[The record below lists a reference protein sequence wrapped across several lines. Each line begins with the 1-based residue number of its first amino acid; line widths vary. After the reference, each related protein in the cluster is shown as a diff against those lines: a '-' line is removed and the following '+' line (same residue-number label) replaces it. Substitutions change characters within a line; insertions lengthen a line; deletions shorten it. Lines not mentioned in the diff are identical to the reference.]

1 MGYYKKR
8 KKGKK
13 VEDNYQPPFEQS
25 ILGQNVEILGL
36 RQNTLDLLKSSEI
49 ATLGDLLKKSEKD
62 LYKIK
67 TFNKKNLLDVNKAL
81 EKRKLFLK
89 PIEDAV
95 NEEKSAKPTVSASAT
110 TEKGEK
116 AKKNDNGKK
125 SPEPKFADVSEA
137 KTKKEREKLRP
148 KKTVLNDVKDIY
160 VKINKNGLWGF
171 QERATGKEII
181 KPAYTDVFLFKEDL
195 CCVELEEKFGYIDRE
210 GKFVIEPRYDMAAS
224 FSEGYACV
232 YVGEKCGYIDK
243 EGNVIVPFDYD
254 AGTAVLEASCR
265 VKRNGQWGEL
275 NFADGK
281 PTEIRWII

>member
-1 MGYYKKR
+1 MAYYNKKR
-8 KKGKK
+8 KKNKK

-25 ILGQNVEILGL
+25 ILGQKVEILGL
-36 RQNTLDLLKSSEI
+36 RQNTLELLQGSSV
-49 ATLGDLLKKSEKD
+49 ALLNDLLKKSEKD

-89 PIEDAV
+89 PLDNVEGE
-95 NEEKSAKPTVSASAT
+95 NKPV
-110 TEKGEK
+110 EK
-116 AKKNDNGKK
+116 ALVAAPTKNEKKKNDNKK
-125 SPEPKFADVSEA
+125 APEPKFADISEA
-137 KTKKEREKLRP
+137 KTKKEHEKLRP
-148 KKTVLNDVKDIY
+148 KKTVPVDVKDIY

-195 CCVELEEKFGYIDRE
+195 CCVELEEKYGYIDRA

-243 EGNVIVPFDYD
+243 EGNVIVPFDFD
-254 AGTAVLEASCR
+254 AGTAVSAASCR

-275 NFADGK
+275 NFSDGK
-281 PTEIRWII
+281 PMEIRWII